1 MLDLDEG
8 VPPGPEDAV
17 EPPADELLLDEFDL
31 DFEAPPFEGYKSKY
45 NAHTIKLNSNMK
57 KLVISTQIQIIDQAK
72 LIH

>member
-31 DFEAPPFEGYKSKY
+31 DFEAPPFEGCKSKY
-45 NAHTIKLNSNMK
+45 NAHTIK
-57 KLVISTQIQIIDQAK
+57 
-72 LIH
+72 